1 MIVKRIDDLVIILA
15 ISTMAIIMVIST
27 YNTTF
32 AIPPHCDKK
41 GWPSCYSIG
50 YQAALDDSKAGNAD
64 VKCSK
69 HHSANFCNGYS
80 DGWQS
85 AHNNNNQAPNNP
97 NPPNPNQS
105 PAQTKNTNPTNPNQ
119 SPIPR
124 QGNNQSIICIIINGK
139 ASGACSNANGQSQG
153 INQPH
158 S

>member
-1 MIVKRIDDLVIILA
+1 MIAKRIDDLVIILE

-32 AIPPHCDKK
+32 AFPPHCDKK

-64 VKCSK
+64 VNCSK

-85 AHNNNNQAPNNP
+85 AHNNFNNNQAQPNN
-97 NPPNPNQS
+97 N
-105 PAQTKNTNPTNPNQ
+105 NPTNPNQ
-119 SPIPR
+119 SPAQP
-124 QGNNQSIICIIINGK
+124 NNNNPTNPNQSPSTTK
-139 ASGACSNANGQSQG
+139 
-153 INQPH
+153 
-158 S
+158 

>member
-85 AHNNNNQAPNNP
+85 AHNNNQAQPNNN
-97 NPPNPNQS
+97 NPTNSNQS
-105 PAQTKNTNPTNPNQ
+105 PT
-119 SPIPR
+119 PR
-124 QGNNQSIICIIINGK
+124 QGNNQSIICIIIYGK
-139 ASGACSNANGQSQG
+139 ASGACGNANGQSQG

>member
-85 AHNNNNQAPNNP
+85 ANNNPNNNQDQPKNT
-97 NPPNPNQS
+97 NPPNPNQR
-105 PAQTKNTNPTNPNQ
+105 PTPG
-119 SPIPR
+119 

-139 ASGACSNANGQSQG
+139 ASGACGNTNGQSQG
-153 INQPH
+153 ISQPH